1 MAAGGDNLHLHTPES
16 EGGEAPTVSVLSAD
30 FSKLQ
35 VNEELTTPKSVL
47 RSKRSRDVTK
57 RVLFPSQDVTLSPK
71 QPLSAQNPGAVSTR
85 AAFPSWTEREELALI
100 RFMLLYT
107 EGTSWSSRSGKGD
120 RFWEKAG
127 GYIQK
132 CVKSSYCRTGIYYI
146 HIVAVSESDSFL

>member
-30 FSKLQ
+30 FSKLK

-47 RSKRSRDVTK
+47 RSKRSRDVTN
-57 RVLFPSQDVTLSPK
+57 RVLFPSQDVTLR
-71 QPLSAQNPGAVSTR
+71 PLSAQNPGAVSTR
-85 AAFPSWTEREELALI
+85 AAFPSWSEREELALI

-107 EGTSWSSRSGKGD
+107 EGTSWSSRSDKGD
-120 RFWEKAG
+120 RFWEQAG

-132 CVKSSYCRTGIYYI
+132 CVKSSYCRTV
-146 HIVAVSESDSFL
+146 IVAVRVHFPFL

>member
-1 MAAGGDNLHLHTPES
+1 M
-16 EGGEAPTVSVLSAD
+16 
-30 FSKLQ
+30 
-35 VNEELTTPKSVL
+35 NEELTTPKSVL

-71 QPLSAQNPGAVSTR
+71 QPQNPGAVSTR

-100 RFMLLYT
+100 CFMLLYT

-127 GYIQK
+127 GYI
-132 CVKSSYCRTGIYYI
+132 SL
-146 HIVAVSESDSFL
+146 HIVEQVYIIYTLLLLRVHFPFCNRSGLQATCF